1 MSKKSNDKK
10 QEKSSWLLRNKF
22 LTLSCGTI
30 LSIIFVLLILLA
42 MVFSPKQQLPKN
54 PNKFSS
60 STFTKVALYSKLA
73 AVQGNFFTN
82 KKLEYFEVKL
92 SIDEVN
98 LFLKMLIKMQRT
110 FYPSA
115 LDIPQLK
122 DFKDKKINLFLD
134 ENQLIVGFSGKSN
147 YWTPFGSYINVETAI
162 TPYIEEGNE
171 NITINKIK
179 AGSLNI
185 PIKNMVNNAIKKE
198 LSKPKNAQY
207 IKLIKKLSIKDDI
220 LTFSIDRKEFFA
232 LVPIDEYLRFLYRL
246 LRQ

>member
-1 MSKKSNDKK
+1 M
-10 QEKSSWLLRNKF
+10 
-22 LTLSCGTI
+22 
-30 LSIIFVLLILLA
+30 
-42 MVFSPKQQLPKN
+42 
-54 PNKFSS
+54 
-60 STFTKVALYSKLA
+60 
-73 AVQGNFFTN
+73 
-82 KKLEYFEVKL
+82 
-92 SIDEVN
+92 
-98 LFLKMLIKMQRT
+98 LFR
-110 FYPSA
+110 S
-115 LDIPQLK
+115 
-122 DFKDKKINLFLD
+122 FKDKKINLFLD